1 MTTAV
6 LTDEISSTGPAS
18 TPEAPVGLLTVV
30 VLTYNEETN
39 LPACLESLRGL
50 GAPIFVVDSGSSDR
64 TKDVA
69 QQFGAYVV
77 EHPFDTHAAQWRWAL
92 DELPIVTSW
101 VLALDADQ
109 RATPEL
115 LVELRSLNARDLNGV
130 SGAYVNRRQ
139 IFRGRWIRYGGY
151 YPKYLLKLFRRDK
164 VRIDTSDLVDHHFYV
179 DGATINLR
187 HDIVEANRKEDDIS
201 FWIDKH
207 NRYATLLAR
216 EEFLWRRDHRATAI
230 EPSLLGDPD
239 QKTLALKRWWRRMP
253 LYVRPF
259 LYFVYRYVVRFG
271 FLDGK
276 QGAIFHF
283 MQGFW
288 FRLLVDIKLDELL
301 TEGGRG

>member
-6 LTDEISSTGPAS
+6 LTSETSSTSVASPPAG
-18 TPEAPVGLLTVV
+18 AVGLLTVV
-30 VLTYNEETN
+30 VLTYNEEAN

-64 TKDVA
+64 TKEIA
-69 QQFGAYVV
+69 RQSGARVV

-92 DELPIVTSW
+92 DELPIATSW

-115 LVELRSLNARDLNGV
+115 LGELRSLNAEALHGV

-164 VRIDTSDLVDHHFYV
+164 VRLDASDLVDHHFYV
-179 DGATINLR
+179 DGATLKLR

-207 NRYATLLAR
+207 NRYAALLAR
-216 EEFLWRRDHRATAI
+216 EEFQWRRGRRTTAI

-239 QKTLALKRWWRRMP
+239 QKTLALKRLWRGMP

-259 LYFVYRYVVRFG
+259 LYFVYRYFVRLG
-271 FLDGK
+271 ILDGK

-283 MQGFW
+283 MQAFW

-301 TEGGRG
+301 SEGRRA